1 MRLELIFR
9 ALRKPTSL
17 TKRKKKRR
25 KRRRAAEAKKLLDA
39 TTQAALPFDTVQL
52 NEEAEEEENP
62 PKDLFDWFEEWSELI
77 NMKNK
82 EMKAFM
88 KSPWFKVAGLTPE
101 AKKMG
106 IKSGQNSFRAIIR
119 MRKKLGLTGPKDY
132 IDYRKKE
139 LLKHFT
145 KKLLIN
151 GIRLTGTG
159 ARLK

>member
-1 MRLELIFR
+1 MYLGEEFVQPPTTQPELDEVGVDISGATEADLFDE
-9 ALRKPTSL
+9 
-17 TKRKKKRR
+17 KKKRR

-88 KSPWFKVAGLTPE
+88 KSPWFKVAGLTP
-101 AKKMG
+101 
-106 IKSGQNSFRAIIR
+106 Q
-119 MRKKLGLTGPKDY
+119 KLRRWG
-132 IDYRKKE
+132 
-139 LLKHFT
+139 
-145 KKLLIN
+145 
-151 GIRLTGTG
+151 
-159 ARLK
+159 